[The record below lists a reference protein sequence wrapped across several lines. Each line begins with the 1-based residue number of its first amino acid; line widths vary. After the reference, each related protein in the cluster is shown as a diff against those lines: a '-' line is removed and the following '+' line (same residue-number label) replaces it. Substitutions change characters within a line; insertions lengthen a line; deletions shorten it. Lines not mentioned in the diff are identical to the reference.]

1 MGGQVRKGEKATHV
15 LFYKFDDER
24 EKAPASAP
32 DTPASSP
39 DGTAERDS
47 SRPPMVRCYA
57 VFNVEQDDGL
67 TLERPGDERW
77 TLSAGQLIGSTSDL
91 LKELLSKLD
100 FTVPQHGRVGL
111 LRVPQK
117 FRAIRH

>member
-1 MGGQVRKGEKATHV
+1 MGHLEGRSVSGEIKDMGGQVRKGEKATHV

-47 SRPPMVRCYA
+47 SRPPMVR
-57 VFNVEQDDGL
+57 
-67 TLERPGDERW
+67 
-77 TLSAGQLIGSTSDL
+77 
-91 LKELLSKLD
+91 
-100 FTVPQHGRVGL
+100 
-111 LRVPQK
+111 
-117 FRAIRH
+117 